1 MVLRAAELKA
11 DAVLSGLV
19 LASQTFSPVAEGAQ
33 EKVPEGG
40 ALSEWMAAL
49 YQDCME
55 IAQATAAFA
64 RSYQASVNNADTAY
78 AAEMQAYAALCREKL
93 EKVSACRSALEGM
106 KGMVS
111 GGEGA
116 FQYENALEAC
126 RIAESLLAFYI
137 GYYDS
142 SDPLGAYQQ
151 KAAQGMYASEADS
164 LNAMYIAMG
173 DVKENYQ
180 ALACPP
186 AMTQTWPL
194 YIRQIDAF
202 QEKLYADYKAAL
214 LDDALMDFS
223 ATQLL
228 MRQPYLMLRYE
239 ILMYAVIEQQ
249 FVNLANMLT
258 LEDDTG
264 EQQIWVDYSMAEEI
278 YPNLYPSMDSA
289 VNLALSTDAGKTR
302 LLVEVEIEGF
312 SQKYQRTVN
321 VGPEI
326 TYLMIKPP
334 AMSGLTSLG
343 SGRETQITLRVTQMD
358 TGELLVAESKT
369 ITLHS
374 IYDFTMLNSEFGVI
388 EPYNLLAW
396 LRPDAEEVLALRRE
410 AIYWLETNAGAG
422 YSSLPGYQLAY
433 PDGTDEPSTT
443 VLQAMAIQGA
453 ISDIGVRYNMGPYSF
468 GGSQRV
474 LTPDAV
480 IQSRS
485 GICIETALLMASALQ
500 SAQMH
505 AMIIITPGHAQVAL
519 ETWENSG
526 TYYLLETTMLPY
538 NATEEETMAFARY
551 LTAEEWREYL
561 SGDGVYV
568 IDCDLAQTLGIRGL
582 A

>member
-1 MVLRAAELKA
+1 MNKEDFFAQTGEALRAAMGGSMVYDPGTQSQPMDMRGIPMDAMMYAYTDAQSGQIIEGAYLWEQREGYSILYGAAYIPAEA

-334 AMSGLTSLG
+334 AMSGPDQPGKRTRDADHAARDPNGYRRTAGRGEQNDHVAQHIRFYDAEQRVRRDRTVQPAGVAPARRGGGFGAAARGHLLAGNQRWRGLQFPARLSARL
-343 SGRETQITLRVTQMD
+343 SGR
-358 TGELLVAESKT
+358 
-369 ITLHS
+369 
-374 IYDFTMLNSEFGVI
+374 Y
-388 EPYNLLAW
+388 
-396 LRPDAEEVLALRRE
+396 RR
-410 AIYWLETNAGAG
+410 AIYHRTAGHG
-422 YSSLPGYQLAY
+422 HTRCDQ
-433 PDGTDEPSTT
+433 
-443 VLQAMAIQGA
+443 
-453 ISDIGVRYNMGPYSF
+453 RYW
-468 GGSQRV
+468 R
-474 LTPDAV
+474 
-480 IQSRS
+480 
-485 GICIETALLMASALQ
+485 AL
-500 SAQMH
+500 
-505 AMIIITPGHAQVAL
+505 
-519 ETWENSG
+519 
-526 TYYLLETTMLPY
+526 
-538 NATEEETMAFARY
+538 
-551 LTAEEWREYL
+551 
-561 SGDGVYV
+561 
-568 IDCDLAQTLGIRGL
+568 
-582 A
+582 

>member
-1 MVLRAAELKA
+1 M
-11 DAVLSGLV
+11 
-19 LASQTFSPVAEGAQ
+19 
-33 EKVPEGG
+33 
-40 ALSEWMAAL
+40 
-49 YQDCME
+49 
-55 IAQATAAFA
+55 
-64 RSYQASVNNADTAY
+64 
-78 AAEMQAYAALCREKL
+78 
-93 EKVSACRSALEGM
+93 
-106 KGMVS
+106 
-111 GGEGA
+111 
-116 FQYENALEAC
+116 
-126 RIAESLLAFYI
+126 
-137 GYYDS
+137 
-142 SDPLGAYQQ
+142 
-151 KAAQGMYASEADS
+151 
-164 LNAMYIAMG
+164 
-173 DVKENYQ
+173 
-180 ALACPP
+180 
-186 AMTQTWPL
+186 

-278 YPNLYPSMDSA
+278 YPNPVSLHGFGGEPGA
-289 VNLALSTDAGKTR
+289 STDAGKTR

-396 LRPDAEEVLALRRE
+396 LRPDAEEVLRC
-410 AIYWLETNAGAG
+410 GAR
-422 YSSLPGYQLAY
+422 
-433 PDGTDEPSTT
+433 PSTGWKPTLARVT
-443 VLQAMAIQGA
+443 VPCPA
-453 ISDIGVRYNMGPYSF
+453 ISSPIRTVPTSHLPPYCRPWPYKVR
-468 GGSQRV
+468 
-474 LTPDAV
+474 
-480 IQSRS
+480 
-485 GICIETALLMASALQ
+485 SAILACAITWDRIPLAAH
-500 SAQMH
+500 SA
-505 AMIIITPGHAQVAL
+505 
-519 ETWENSG
+519 
-526 TYYLLETTMLPY
+526 
-538 NATEEETMAFARY
+538 
-551 LTAEEWREYL
+551 
-561 SGDGVYV
+561 
-568 IDCDLAQTLGIRGL
+568 C
-582 A
+582 